1 MDHSPSH
8 FTHYGPTIL
17 IVQSKERAK
26 SNTHDFQYIEP
37 FIEGLIS
44 NILIYMVLTK
54 LENAETAGGLSDV
67 EIIVERDKTKY
78 QVTLNNMLFAT
89 DMSGLVTP

>member
-1 MDHSPSH
+1 
-8 FTHYGPTIL
+8 
-17 IVQSKERAK
+17 
-26 SNTHDFQYIEP
+26 
-37 FIEGLIS
+37 
-44 NILIYMVLTK
+44 MVLTK